1 MNNLKYWEKRK
12 AQRMVQEMD
21 KAEQVAKNL
30 DEIYS
35 LTSRRIAS
43 KIDQI
48 FESYR
53 RDHGLTEAEARR
65 VLDNVKNLSDIRDL
79 KLALQNTT
87 DSEEIRQLLIML
99 DSAPYASRI
108 ERYEALQRE
117 VDNLP
122 AQLYKAENEAS
133 RTFYDEF
140 IPDTYYHSIFDL
152 QQQSGV
158 AFAFNRIDLEEIKA
172 IQRQPWLGANYSERI
187 WGNTQ
192 ALANELQKQLAVS
205 LLTGQSAH
213 EIAEAIEAQFGK
225 GSYNSR
231 RLVRTEASYFHA
243 EMEAKAYEE
252 ADVEY
257 YRFLATLD
265 LRTSSIC
272 REHDGKIYKVS
283 ERITGKNYPPLHPWC
298 RSDTIASD
306 DPEWLAKAT
315 RSARDPE
322 TGQTIQVPGD
332 MTYKDWYAQY
342 VDKTTDLVEDGSQK
356 LYNQDMFT
364 IDLMAKQRS
373 FTVGG
378 DIRVKTKKLTGT
390 DFDFWAQDN
399 TKKIRDTVFNV
410 QSSLSELKDY
420 PIPTIVF
427 LKKSRL
433 PGFAGYDYKQDIL
446 FVSDT
451 LHSEKEFAKIL
462 SDNYFAAQ
470 NIKDTMVHELTHK
483 KHWDSAKAFY
493 KAHKKRYNS
502 VEQAMSE
509 LNSPLVLYVK
519 EQLKHDYNYLYN
531 ISDNAAIAF
540 YNNNINELVAEV
552 GVLGDKGTDKNLLNK
567 VQEVL
572 TWK

>member
-1 MNNLKYWEKRK
+1 MDNQKYWEKRK
-12 AQRMVQEMD
+12 AQRMVQAMD
-21 KAEQVAKNL
+21 QAEQTAKQL
-30 DEIYS
+30 DEIHK
-35 LTSRRIAS
+35 LASRHITS

-53 RDHGLTEAEARR
+53 RDHGLTEDEAKR
-65 VLDNVKNLSDIRDL
+65 VLASVKDLSDIREL

-87 DSEEIRQLLIML
+87 DSEEIRQLLILL

-108 ERYEALQRE
+108 EKYKALQRE

-122 AQLYKAENEAS
+122 TRLYKAENEAS
-133 RTFYDEF
+133 RAFYDEF
-140 IPDTYYHSIFDL
+140 IPDAYYHSIFDL

-158 AFAFNRIDLEEIKA
+158 AFAFNRIDPEEIRT
-172 IQRQPWLGANYSERI
+172 IQQTPWLGANYSERI

-205 LLTGQSAH
+205 LLTGRSTH
-213 EIAEAIEAQFGK
+213 ETAEAINAQFGK

-231 RLVRTEASYFHA
+231 RLVRTEASHFHA
-243 EMEAKAYEE
+243 EMEALAYEE
-252 ADVEY
+252 AEVER
-257 YRFLATLD
+257 YRLVAVLD

-272 REHDGKIYKVS
+272 REHDGEVYLVS
-283 ERITGKNYPPLHPWC
+283 ERVKGKNYPPLHPWC
-298 RSDTIASD
+298 RTVTIALD
-306 DPEWLAKAT
+306 DEEWLAKAT
-315 RSARDPE
+315 RSARDPV
-322 TGQTIQVPGD
+322 TGKTIQVPAN
-332 MTYKDWYAQY
+332 MTYKDWYEKY
-342 VDKTTDLVEDGSQK
+342 VDKAADLVEDGSQK

-364 IDLMAKQRS
+364 LDLMAKQRS
-373 FTVGG
+373 FTVGD
-378 DIRVKTKKLTGT
+378 DIRVKTKKLNGT

-410 QSSLSELKDY
+410 QSNLQELKDY
-420 PIPTIVF
+420 TIPTVVF

-451 LHSEKEFAKIL
+451 LHSEKEFAKVL

-470 NIKDTMVHELTHK
+470 NIKDTMIHELTHK

-493 KAHKKRYNS
+493 KANKKRYNN

-509 LNSPLVLYVK
+509 LNSPLVSYVK

-540 YNNNINELVAEV
+540 YNDNINELVAEV
-552 GVLGDKGTDKNLLNK
+552 GVLGDKVTDPNLLNK
-567 VQEVL
+567 VKEVL
-572 TWK
+572 SWK

>member
-1 MNNLKYWEKRK
+1 
-12 AQRMVQEMD
+12 MD
-21 KAEQVAKNL
+21 QAEQTAKQL
-30 DEIYS
+30 DEIHK
-35 LTSRRIAS
+35 LASRHITS

-53 RDHGLTEAEARR
+53 RDHGLTEDEAAR
-65 VLDNVKNLSDIRDL
+65 VLANVKDLSDIREL

-87 DSEEIRQLLIML
+87 DSEEIRQLLILL

-108 ERYEALQRE
+108 EKYEALQRE

-122 AQLYKAENEAS
+122 ARLYKAENEAS
-133 RTFYDEF
+133 RAFYDEF
-140 IPDTYYHSIFDL
+140 IPDAYYHSIFDL

-158 AFAFNRIDLEEIKA
+158 GFAFNRIDPEEIRA
-172 IQRQPWLGANYSERI
+172 IQQTPWLGANYSERI

-192 ALANELQKQLAVS
+192 ALASELQKQLAVS
-205 LLTGQSAH
+205 LLTGRSAH
-213 EIAEAIEAQFGK
+213 ETAEVIEAQFGK
-225 GSYNSR
+225 GSQNAR
-231 RLVRTEASYFHA
+231 RLIRTETSYFHA

-283 ERITGKNYPPLHPWC
+283 ERITGKNYPPMHPWC

-306 DPEWLAKAT
+306 DSEWLAKAT
-315 RSARDPE
+315 RSARDPV
-322 TGQTIQVPGD
+322 TGKTIQVPAN
-332 MTYKDWYAQY
+332 MTYKDWYEKY
-342 VDKTTDLVEDGSQK
+342 VDKAADLVEDGSQK

-364 IDLMAKQRS
+364 LDLMAKQRS
-373 FTVGG
+373 FTVGD
-378 DIRVKTKKLTGT
+378 DIRVKTKKLNGT

-410 QSSLSELKDY
+410 QSNLQELKDY
-420 PIPTIVF
+420 TIPTVVF

-451 LHSEKEFAKIL
+451 LHSEKEFAKVL

-470 NIKDTMVHELTHK
+470 NIKDTMIHELTHK

-493 KAHKKRYNS
+493 KANKKRYNN

-509 LNSPLVLYVK
+509 LNSPLVSYVK

-540 YNNNINELVAEV
+540 YNDNINELVAEV
-552 GVLGDKGTDKNLLNK
+552 GVLGNKVTDPNLLNK
-567 VQEVL
+567 VKEVL
-572 TWK
+572 SWK

>member
-12 AQRMVQEMD
+12 AQRMVREMD

-65 VLDNVKNLSDIRDL
+65 VLDNVKNLSDIREL

-87 DSEEIRQLLIML
+87 DSEEIRQLLILL

-117 VDNLP
+117 VDNLST
-122 AQLYKAENEAS
+122 QLYKAENGVS
-133 RTFYDEF
+133 RSFYDDF
-140 IPDTYYHSIFDL
+140 IPDAYYHSIFDL

-158 AFAFNRIDLEEIKA
+158 AFAFNRIDPEEIRA
-172 IQRQPWLGANYSERI
+172 IQQRPWLGANYSERI

-192 ALANELQKQLAVS
+192 TLANELQKQLAVS
-205 LLTGQSAH
+205 LLTGQSVR
-213 EIAEAIEAQFGK
+213 ETAEAIEAQFGK
-225 GSYNSR
+225 GSQNAR
-231 RLVRTEASYFHA
+231 RLVRTETSHFHA

-306 DPEWLAKAT
+306 DSEWLAKAT
-315 RSARDPE
+315 RSARDPV
-322 TGQTIQVPGD
+322 TGKTIQVPGD
-332 MTYKDWYAQY
+332 MTYKDWYAKNVEQPKERELSGKEFGADLDY
-342 VDKTTDLVEDGSQK
+342 VRSEDYLNKLRKNPKTADIADSVARVSRQILQHRNGTPFEDYYLLEANTGKVVAISNKARKKKGVVYNDQVRYAFKNSSERSLVSIHNHPSGYPPSLSDLASLQQRSKNNSIRYGLTAGHDGSIYWYTRPNKRIPKIALSKYSHQIEK
-356 LYNQDMFT
+356 FKKMGYNEAVAQEKTLEMFSNLFEFEFGR
-364 IDLMAKQRS
+364 ID
-373 FTVGG
+373 
-378 DIRVKTKKLTGT
+378 
-390 DFDFWAQDN
+390 
-399 TKKIRDTVFNV
+399 
-410 QSSLSELKDY
+410 
-420 PIPTIVF
+420 
-427 LKKSRL
+427 
-433 PGFAGYDYKQDIL
+433 
-446 FVSDT
+446 
-451 LHSEKEFAKIL
+451 
-462 SDNYFAAQ
+462 
-470 NIKDTMVHELTHK
+470 
-483 KHWDSAKAFY
+483 
-493 KAHKKRYNS
+493 
-502 VEQAMSE
+502 
-509 LNSPLVLYVK
+509 
-519 EQLKHDYNYLYN
+519 
-531 ISDNAAIAF
+531 
-540 YNNNINELVAEV
+540 
-552 GVLGDKGTDKNLLNK
+552 
-567 VQEVL
+567 
-572 TWK
+572 

>member
-87 DSEEIRQLLIML
+87 DSEEIRQLLILL

-108 ERYEALQRE
+108 ERYESLQSE
-117 VDNLP
+117 VDKLSTR
-122 AQLYKAENEAS
+122 LYKAENGVS
-133 RTFYDEF
+133 RAFYDEY
-140 IPDTYYHSIFDL
+140 IPDAYYHSIFDL

-158 AFAFNRIDLEEIKA
+158 AFAFNRIDPEEIRA
-172 IQRQPWLGANYSERI
+172 IQNQPWLGANYSERI
-187 WGNTQ
+187 WGNTRT
-192 ALANELQKQLAVS
+192 LANELQKQLAVS

-225 GSYNSR
+225 GSQNAR
-231 RLVRTEASYFHA
+231 RLVRTETSYFHA

-306 DPEWLAKAT
+306 DSEWLAKAT

-322 TGQTIQVPGD
+322 TGKTIHVPGD
-332 MTYKDWYAQY
+332 MTYKDWYAKY
-342 VDKTTDLVEDGSQK
+342 VEQPKERELSGKEFGADLDYVRSEDYLNKLRKNPKTADIADSVARVSRQMLQHRNGTPFEDYCLLEANTGKVVAISNKARKKKGVVYNDQVRYAFKNSSERSLVSIHNHPSGYPPSLSDLASLQQRSKNNSIRYGLTAGHDGSIYWYTRPNTRIPKIALSKYSHQIEK
-356 LYNQDMFT
+356 FKKMGYNEAVAQEKTLEMFSNLFEFEFGR
-364 IDLMAKQRS
+364 ID
-373 FTVGG
+373 
-378 DIRVKTKKLTGT
+378 
-390 DFDFWAQDN
+390 
-399 TKKIRDTVFNV
+399 
-410 QSSLSELKDY
+410 
-420 PIPTIVF
+420 
-427 LKKSRL
+427 
-433 PGFAGYDYKQDIL
+433 
-446 FVSDT
+446 
-451 LHSEKEFAKIL
+451 
-462 SDNYFAAQ
+462 
-470 NIKDTMVHELTHK
+470 
-483 KHWDSAKAFY
+483 
-493 KAHKKRYNS
+493 
-502 VEQAMSE
+502 
-509 LNSPLVLYVK
+509 
-519 EQLKHDYNYLYN
+519 
-531 ISDNAAIAF
+531 
-540 YNNNINELVAEV
+540 
-552 GVLGDKGTDKNLLNK
+552 
-567 VQEVL
+567 
-572 TWK
+572 

>member
-87 DSEEIRQLLIML
+87 DSEEIRQLLILL

-108 ERYEALQRE
+108 ERYETLQRQ
-117 VDNLP
+117 VDNLSI
-122 AQLYKAENEAS
+122 QLYKAENKAS
-133 RTFYDEF
+133 RAFYDEY
-140 IPDTYYHSIFDL
+140 IPDAYYHSIFDL

-158 AFAFNRIDLEEIKA
+158 VFAFNKIDPEEIRA
-172 IQRQPWLGANYSERI
+172 IQNQPWLGANYSERI
-187 WGNTQ
+187 WGNTRV
-192 ALANELQKQLAVS
+192 LANELQKQLAVS

-225 GSYNSR
+225 GSQNAR
-231 RLVRTEASYFHA
+231 RLVRTETSYFHA

-283 ERITGKNYPPLHPWC
+283 ERITGKNYPPMHPWC

-315 RSARDPE
+315 RSARDPV
-322 TGQTIQVPGD
+322 TGKTIQVPGD
-332 MTYKDWYAQY
+332 MTYKDWYAKY
-342 VDKTTDLVEDGSQK
+342 VKPK
-356 LYNQDMFT
+356 
-364 IDLMAKQRS
+364 
-373 FTVGG
+373 
-378 DIRVKTKKLTGT
+378 
-390 DFDFWAQDN
+390 
-399 TKKIRDTVFNV
+399 
-410 QSSLSELKDY
+410 
-420 PIPTIVF
+420 
-427 LKKSRL
+427 
-433 PGFAGYDYKQDIL
+433 
-446 FVSDT
+446 
-451 LHSEKEFAKIL
+451 
-462 SDNYFAAQ
+462 
-470 NIKDTMVHELTHK
+470 
-483 KHWDSAKAFY
+483 Y
-493 KAHKKRYNS
+493 KA
-502 VEQAMSE
+502 
-509 LNSPLVLYVK
+509 
-519 EQLKHDYNYLYN
+519 
-531 ISDNAAIAF
+531 DNLDIWKIERA
-540 YNNNINELVAEV
+540 NNQYEKYKSI
-552 GVLGDKGTDKNLLNK
+552 LGDKAPKTLEDYIDLKYNDKEGYERLKDWSYIQSKFNDGTWLDKINPEKQARHIQSTAGKNK
-567 VQEVL
+567 SYFYDGVDINALYEKYKMTGNIRNRENGRTGNEL
-572 TWK
+572 IDIPADLKLGKDIYTGKHINGFTIKYGKTGSHLIPTYHEE